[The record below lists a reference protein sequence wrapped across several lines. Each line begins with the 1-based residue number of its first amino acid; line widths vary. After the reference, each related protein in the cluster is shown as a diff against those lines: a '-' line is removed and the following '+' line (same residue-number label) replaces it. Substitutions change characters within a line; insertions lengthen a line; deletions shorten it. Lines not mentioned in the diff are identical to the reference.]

1 MPSERDSTHSCPRK
15 VSLERSTVQRLWERR
30 HPEEQTIEEIITRL
44 LTECETRRPL
54 DEFLEQY
61 IQARGETNVL
71 EITIETHDFR
81 FGDLWIKSYASIEDE
96 LPEVV
101 LDTDVVCIEGH
112 PYELRFE
119 ELHATDIDLS
129 HRKLYVSD
137 RILGEDSLDL
147 DAGIAAIQDHVRKL
161 IEDESYISQVESR
174 FETS

>member
-81 FGDLWIKSYASIEDE
+81 FGDLWIKDPSAISGSG
-96 LPEVV
+96 EV
-101 LDTDVVCIEGH
+101 
-112 PYELRFE
+112 
-119 ELHATDIDLS
+119 
-129 HRKLYVSD
+129 
-137 RILGEDSLDL
+137 
-147 DAGIAAIQDHVRKL
+147 AAD
-161 IEDESYISQVESR
+161 
-174 FETS
+174 